1 MQCSAAAATGGCT
14 GGRDFDGNTF
24 ALTRRCYITMAGMLS
39 LGTDCR
45 ILEPLGPFWLENGF
59 LDAPVMGYLGV
70 GLIIRNRFLICSGEF
85 VSVSEM

>member
-1 MQCSAAAATGGCT
+1 MKCSAAATGGCT

-24 ALTRRCYITMAGMLS
+24 ALTRRCYITLVGMLS

-59 LDAPVMGYLGV
+59 LDCPGMGNLKV
-70 GLIIRNRFLICSGEF
+70 GLIFRNRFLICSGEF
-85 VSVSEM
+85 VSVFEI